1 VSVVRVGS
9 SCLAEEPFV
18 IPKVG
23 ASYVGKKIYDYVMT
37 PPPPRPAPEADATEV
52 PAEEWVDDLD
62 GKPFHDEEGQPL
74 GTAFRLRE
82 VGVYVVG
89 SGYGRPAVNLERA
102 LLDPE
107 TRLFWR
113 TVDGRVVALIYV
125 PDPSRT
131 PAAPEA
137 LRADDI

>member
-1 VSVVRVGS
+1 
-9 SCLAEEPFV
+9 V

-37 PPPPRPAPEADATEV
+37 QPPPRPAPEATEL
-52 PAEEWVDDLD
+52 PAEDWADDLD
-62 GKPFHDEEGQPL
+62 GQPFHDEDGQPL
-74 GTAFRLRE
+74 GTAFRLPE

-89 SGYGRPAVNLERA
+89 HGYGRPAVELERA

-113 TVDGRVVALIYV
+113 TVDGQVVALIYV
-125 PDPSRT
+125 PDPSRA
-131 PAAPEA
+131 PAPPDA